1 MLTKLLLY
9 HASSS
14 RISLMYILLRVKRIT
29 AMSKCYR
36 EKLRGLF
43 LSLNL
48 MPIQTLCFQ
57 KTKGFCLY
65 YEDLKYQINAWRDML
80 FISW

>member
-57 KTKGFCLY
+57 KTKSFCLY